1 MDARLPGIRQE
12 AGQLLPAEASL
23 HSRDL
28 TWPWPDM
35 WAMFDM
41 FGMVSTIL
49 RDGRYCH
56 IHFYNLLSQ
65 GFLLIW
71 QQVAPAT

>member
-1 MDARLPGIRQE
+1 MCMDAILPGIRQE
-12 AGQLLPAEASL
+12 ADQLLPAEASL
-23 HSRDL
+23 HSCDL
-28 TWPWPDM
+28 TWHWPDM

-56 IHFYNLLSQ
+56 
-65 GFLLIW
+65 LIFADSHYTFTIIE
-71 QQVAPAT
+71 VKDFC